1 METRAQR
8 IEQALDQDLQVLHL
22 EVIDESANHSVPV
35 GAQSHFKIVVVSPG
49 FEGASRLDRH
59 RRINALLQSE
69 FDQGMHAL
77 AIHPYTEA
85 EWRKRFGNAPMSPAC
100 AGGDGAARIDS

>member
-8 IEQALDQDLQVLHL
+8 IEQTLDQELDIQHL
-22 EVIDESANHSVPV
+22 EVIDESANHSVPA
-35 GAQSHFKIVVVSPG
+35 GAQTHFKVVIVSPD
-49 FEGASRLDRH
+49 FASASRIDRH

-77 AIHPYTEA
+77 AIHPYTES

-100 AGGDGAARIDS
+100 AGGDGAARLGS

>member
-8 IEQALDQDLQVLHL
+8 IEQTLDQELDIQHL
-22 EVIDESANHSVPV
+22 EVIDESANHSVPA
-35 GAQSHFKIVVVSPG
+35 GAQTHFKVVIVSPS
-49 FEGASRLDRH
+49 FDGASRIDRH

-77 AIHPYTEA
+77 AIHPYTES

-100 AGGDGAARIDS
+100 AGGDGAARLES

>member
-8 IEQALDQDLQVLHL
+8 IEQALNQALEIQHL
-22 EVIDESANHSVPV
+22 EVIDESANHSVPA
-35 GAQSHFKIVVVSPG
+35 GAQTHFKVVIVSPG
-49 FEGASRLDRH
+49 FDGASRIDRH
-59 RRINALLQSE
+59 RQVNALLQSE

-77 AIHPYTEA
+77 AIHPYTES

-100 AGGDGAARIDS
+100 AGGDGAARLES

>member
-8 IEQALDQDLQVLHL
+8 IEQTLDQELDIQHL
-22 EVIDESANHSVPV
+22 EVIDESANHSVPA
-35 GAQSHFKIVVVSPG
+35 GAQTHFKVVIVSPG
-49 FEGASRLDRH
+49 FENASRIDRH

-77 AIHPYTEA
+77 AIHPYTES

-100 AGGDGAARIDS
+100 AGGDGAARLES